1 MALATEDIIP
11 ITRARAQLTEL
22 AEDVAKNGRDKILTR
37 NGESYV
43 AIISAADYDQL
54 CVLKAREELAALRD
68 VIAGLQDWREARV
81 MTWEQFRPK
90 LGKVRAR
97 AKRVA
102 ELDGGV
108 AATTAT

>member
-43 AIISAADYDQL
+43 AIISAAEYDHMCL
-54 CVLKAREELAALRD
+54 LKEREELATLHD
-68 VIAGLQDWREARV
+68 VVAGLNDFHDGRVKTWEEFRPRLANVRERAVRMTQARV
-81 MTWEQFRPK
+81 
-90 LGKVRAR
+90 
-97 AKRVA
+97 
-102 ELDGGV
+102 D
-108 AATTAT
+108 AA